1 MNTCNFC
8 NKNFSSSSNLTRHKK
23 ICKVKKDYE
32 LEKQKQELE
41 KEKEKNRIIE
51 LEKDKILEKDRIIK
65 LEKDKILEKDR
76 MLQEKDE
83 EIAFL
88 RTLLEACVK
97 KPNIQTTQTIQTQN
111 IQNNI
116 QNISGNQLILQLDPI
131 DFSEIKDNLHNF
143 DLNKQKNG
151 MTGFAEFLCKDVFN
165 KKIILTDSSRDIFRY
180 NTTEKKDVRDPKGIF
195 LLNESIRQD
204 TEQLLSTLVKTRE
217 FLEECDESQ
226 DKIDKTTRAIK
237 LIRKS
242 KENISVHDTDFS
254 NVVKA
259 HALDNMNQNL
269 FLQE

>member
-1 MNTCNFC
+1 MNICTFC
-8 NKNFSSSSNLTRHKK
+8 NKDFSRLSSLTRHKK
-23 ICKVKKDYE
+23 TCKVKKDYE
-32 LEKQKQELE
+32 FEKQKQELIQE
-41 KEKEKNRIIE
+41 NKR
-51 LEKDKILEKDRIIK
+51 EKDRIIQ
-65 LEKDKILEKDR
+65 LEKEKDIEKEKDR
-76 MLQEKDE
+76 IIQQKDD

-88 RTLLEACVK
+88 KTLLEVCVN
-97 KPNIQTTQTIQTQN
+97 KPNIQTQ
-111 IQNNI
+111 NI

-131 DFSEIKDNLHNF
+131 DFSEIKDNFHNF

-204 TEQLLSTLVKTRE
+204 PEQLLSTLVKTRE